1 MITGGFASPN
11 QIERRPKSA
20 KLGTVRIV
28 LVTARMNVDRGSDR
42 VAAMPSPSP
51 IKLVSTMHSATISRW
66 VSICGPIWSQLS
78 AMYWKTL
85 TFCEASVSIP
95 STGRA

>member
-1 MITGGFASPN
+1 MESS
-11 QIERRPKSA
+11 PKSA
-20 KLGTVRIV
+20 KLGIVRMV

-66 VSICGPIWSQLS
+66 VTIWGPIWSQLS
-78 AMYWKTL
+78 AM
-85 TFCEASVSIP
+85 
-95 STGRA
+95 